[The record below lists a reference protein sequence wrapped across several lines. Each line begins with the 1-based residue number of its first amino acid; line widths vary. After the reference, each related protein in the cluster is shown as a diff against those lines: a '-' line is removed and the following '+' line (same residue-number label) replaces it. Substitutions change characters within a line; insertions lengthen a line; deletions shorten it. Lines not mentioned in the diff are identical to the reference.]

1 MDALAEAVLNSA
13 AELPETEWDTLLGRN
28 DFYSSSSWLGHV
40 ELMGSAS
47 WGYLQRRADGR
58 LRAGMTVHEMGLGA
72 SPFNR
77 VDHRVVNA
85 CRKAEPEAD
94 VPADLLRDLL
104 VPALNCGGR
113 TIGHSRVLTHA
124 DARGEEAADDTRAL
138 LARAE
143 EIARQRGLRSV
154 CALYVDGE
162 DTGFRSAL
170 REAGFAE
177 FENGRSSVLDI
188 DFTDFEEYLGR
199 FSKQSRKSYRKE
211 RRRIHEAGVRID
223 VERMDGTN
231 SRIIAAQGA
240 ANSRRYGWDVTESET
255 QHGHDVSMR
264 ALPGRNEL
272 LVARDAQGDPIGT
285 LAFLQWR
292 DEFYVREIGF
302 DYDRLDG
309 LPLYFEI
316 SFYRMIEEALA
327 RGVRLIDYT
336 IEQEATKRSRG
347 CRQSMRYAY
356 VKCLDPAGQKDI
368 AELLARTGGRS

>member
-1 MDALAEAVLNSA
+1 MDMNITVLHES
-13 AELPETEWDTLLGRN
+13 AELPAAEWETLLGGN

-47 WGYLQRRADGR
+47 WGYLLRRREGR

-77 VDHRVVNA
+77 VDRRVVNA
-85 CRKAEPEAD
+85 CLKAAPDQAVPEDA
-94 VPADLLRDLL
+94 LRELL

-113 TIGHSRVLTHA
+113 TIGHSRVLTSGEAGAEESA
-124 DARGEEAADDTRAL
+124 DHVRAL
-138 LARAE
+138 LHEAE

-162 DTGFRSAL
+162 DILFRTAL

-188 DFTDFEEYLGR
+188 DFADFDEYMGR

-211 RRRIHEAGVRID
+211 RRRILEAGVRID
-223 VERMDGTN
+223 VEKMDETN
-231 SRIIAAQGA
+231 SRVIAAQGA
-240 ANSRRYGWDVTESET
+240 ANSRRYGWDVAESET
-255 QHGHDVSMR
+255 QHGHDISMR
-264 ALPGRNEL
+264 ALPGMNEL
-272 LVARDAQGDPIGT
+272 LVARDAQGTPIGT

-347 CRQSMRYAY
+347 CRQSMKYAY
-356 VKCLDPAGQKDI
+356 VKCLDPEGQKNV
-368 AELLARTGGRS
+368 AEILAQVGGRS